1 MHAHMCHMTQVRMHK
16 KISVVFEWMRERGEG
31 TVLVTLRKD
40 RDSRRETTSL
50 LVSVL
55 PPRGIVLSY
64 EKTTAS
70 TDPPPRLKHK
80 RYASRVRAILR
91 KDYCRHRP
99 TPSTKGTTAYFPC
112 QHSIILMSNEGQC
125 LSQQRLGRGP
135 GVHCRPRSCTIKA
148 WTRSSS
154 VDGPAIAEEHRN
166 HLSVMIGRSSAGTRT
181 AIVGTF

>member
-1 MHAHMCHMTQVRMHK
+1 MHAHKRKAQVCMHK

-55 PPRGIVLSY
+55 PPRGIELSY

-91 KDYCRHRP
+91 KDYRRQFDPPLQLKEQPH
-99 TPSTKGTTAYFPC
+99 TS
-112 QHSIILMSNEGQC
+112 
-125 LSQQRLGRGP
+125 LSALDNLDVQ
-135 GVHCRPRSCTIKA
+135 
-148 WTRSSS
+148 
-154 VDGPAIAEEHRN
+154 
-166 HLSVMIGRSSAGTRT
+166 
-181 AIVGTF
+181 